1 MQNSEFLS
9 KTLTDKICLITG
21 ATDGIGKE
29 TAFLFAEKG
38 ATLILIG
45 RNLEKGKKTVSD
57 IIQTTK
63 NSKIEYMQADLS
75 IQANIRNLV
84 EKFKAKYD
92 HLDILVNNV
101 GGFFTERTETKDGLE
116 LTFALN
122 YLCPFLLT
130 NLLLQSLKSS
140 QHARIINLS
149 SSAHRYGKINF
160 DDLQLKRNFFGLRAY
175 QQSKLAIVLFTK
187 YLAKKLKENHIIVN
201 AIHPGIVKTNIAQQ
215 NNGIQE
221 KAYKILKNTIAISS
235 ERAAKFITNLAVSE
249 KFSSISGE
257 YFVKGKIR
265 KSSKQSNDEK
275 LAEKLWKL
283 SLSLTGLNL
292 KYELI

>member
-187 YLAKKLKENHIIVN
+187 NLAKKLKENHIIVN